1 MPAYALTYM
10 RSLLLQAA
18 HQMNASWTR
27 AVRRFTGN
35 NDSPVALLAH
45 AKGLN
50 NCTGDQHFKV
60 WRALL
65 QPDSRHS
72 EQSKEQLLSSL
83 QALRRQ
89 PGHWAVILSRGGH
102 FAATLLNVHV
112 KPGKGQGKHET
123 PPFEVVMHKTFHKYV
138 VR

>member
-1 MPAYALTYM
+1 M
-10 RSLLLQAA
+10 
-18 HQMNASWTR
+18 
-27 AVRRFTGN
+27 
-35 NDSPVALLAH
+35 
-45 AKGLN
+45 
-50 NCTGDQHFKV
+50 

-65 QPDSRHS
+65 LSDSRHGD
-72 EQSKEQLLSSL
+72 QSREEATASL

-102 FAATLLNVHV
+102 FAATLFNVHV

-123 PPFEVVMHKTFHKYV
+123 PPFEVIMHKTFHKYV